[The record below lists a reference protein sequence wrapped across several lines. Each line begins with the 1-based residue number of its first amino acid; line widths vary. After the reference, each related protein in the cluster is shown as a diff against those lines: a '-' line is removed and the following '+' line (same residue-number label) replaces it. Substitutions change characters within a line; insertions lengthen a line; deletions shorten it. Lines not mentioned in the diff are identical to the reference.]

1 MKGVISMVL
10 FSISAKIAS
19 AEEVVLFESIVS
31 RKNKELHKKYKPLKF
46 SCISSEGTS
55 VWKCMGNEQK
65 ISLGDGMDSL
75 YQLAAEAAAEVI
87 LEIKEQHIIRTLL
100 RDEFDFSG
108 KEDSE
113 RIIKHC
119 ISLVEKGKG
128 SPNEPWKRRY
138 KMLTKNLYQCFR
150 ESPIV
155 NIDGFIS
162 FRLQN
167 YGVELREIIEY
178 AVDEFLV
185 DRQYEEFVGLLKYF
199 VYFQEP
205 QIPLVHV
212 VHKGGQELLLFD
224 GKMNPLEAKTNEG
237 VFVERIDQQDMEM
250 EDAVVSTLISVSPA
264 KVILHTRD
272 PQMPAVKTILQIF
285 DKRVEICHYCPQ
297 CHTFFREKEKI

>member
-1 MKGVISMVL
+1 MVL
-10 FSISAKIAS
+10 FSISAKTTS
-19 AEEVVLFESIVS
+19 TNEEVIFKSIIS
-31 RKNKELHKKYKPLKF
+31 RKNKELHKKYKTLKF

-55 VWKCMGNEQK
+55 VWNCMGNEQK
-65 ISLGDGMDSL
+65 ISLEDGMTSL
-75 YQLAAEAAAEVI
+75 YQLAAEAAAEII
-87 LEIKEQHIIRTLL
+87 LEIKEHHIIRTLL

-108 KEDSE
+108 KEESE

-119 ISLVEKGKG
+119 VSLLEKGKG
-128 SPNEPWKRRY
+128 TPNEPWKRRY
-138 KMLTKNLYQCFR
+138 MMLSKNLKQCLM
-150 ESPIV
+150 ESSLL

-167 YGVELREIIEY
+167 YGIELREIIEY

-224 GKMNPLEAKTNEG
+224 ENMNPLEAKANEG

-250 EDAVVSTLISVSPA
+250 EDAVVSTLISVSPG
-264 KVILHTRD
+264 KLILHTRD
-272 PQMPAVKTILQIF
+272 SQMPAVKTLLQIF
-285 DKRVEICHYCPQ
+285 DKRVELCHYCPD
-297 CHTFFREKEKI
+297 CHVFFREKEKI

>member
-10 FSISAKIAS
+10 FSISAKTAS
-19 AEEVVLFESIVS
+19 EEEVVLFENIIS
-31 RKNKELHKKYKPLKF
+31 RKNKELHKKHKPLKF
-46 SCISSEGTS
+46 SCITSEGTS
-55 VWKCMGNEQK
+55 VWQCMGNEQR

-128 SPNEPWKRRY
+128 TPNEPWKRRY

-150 ESPIV
+150 ESPIL

-224 GKMNPLEAKTNEG
+224 GNMKPLEPKTNEG

-264 KVILHTRD
+264 KLVLHTRD
-272 PQMPAVKTILQIF
+272 SQMPAVKTILQIF
-285 DKRVEICHYCPQ
+285 DKRVEICHYCPE

>member
-1 MKGVISMVL
+1 MKGVFSMVL
-10 FSISAKIAS
+10 FSITATTAA
-19 AEEVVLFESIVS
+19 AEKVTFENIVS
-31 RKNKELHKKYKPLKF
+31 RKNKELHKKYKTLKF

-55 VWKCMGNEQK
+55 VWQCMGNEQK
-65 ISLGDGMDSL
+65 ISMGDGMTAL
-75 YQLAAEAAAEVI
+75 YELAAEAAAEII

-108 KEDSE
+108 KEESE
-113 RIIKHC
+113 KIIKHC
-119 ISLVEKGKG
+119 VSLLEKGKG
-128 SPNEPWKRRY
+128 TPNEPWKRRY
-138 KMLTKNLYQCFR
+138 RMLSKSLQQCLL
-150 ESPIV
+150 ESSV
-155 NIDGFIS
+155 LNIDGFIS

-167 YGVELREIIEY
+167 YGIELREIIEY

-224 GKMNPLEAKTNEG
+224 ENMNPLETKLTEG

-250 EDAVVSTLISVSPA
+250 EDAVVSTLISVSPG
-264 KVILHTRD
+264 KLILHTRD
-272 PQMPAVKTILQIF
+272 PQMPAVKTLLQIF
-285 DKRVEICHYCPQ
+285 DKRVELCHYCPN
-297 CHTFFREKEKI
+297 CDVFFREKEKI